1 MTEQIFTKNTAN
13 NMNFTSSNIPKTKRS
28 LSAHFTRRRIAVA
41 ACLLIATG
49 YLLMAGPGSTEQS
62 FCADIFSPRRIVL
75 APLLCLSGYLL
86 IIVAVLRKY

>member
-1 MTEQIFTKNTAN
+1 
-13 NMNFTSSNIPKTKRS
+13 MNATSSNTPKTNHP

-41 ACLLIATG
+41 ACLLTAAG

-62 FCADIFSPRRIVL
+62 FCADIFSQRRIVL

-86 IIVAVLRKY
+86 IIVAILKKY

>member
-1 MTEQIFTKNTAN
+1 MNT
-13 NMNFTSSNIPKTKRS
+13 TSSNTPTTNRS
-28 LSAHFTRRRIAVA
+28 LSARFTRRRITVA

-86 IIVAVLRKY
+86 IIVAILRRS

>member
-1 MTEQIFTKNTAN
+1 
-13 NMNFTSSNIPKTKRS
+13 MNTSSSNPPRTKRPWFS
-28 LSAHFTRRRIAVA
+28 YFTRRRIAVA

-86 IIVAVLRKY
+86 IIVAVLRKG

>member
-1 MTEQIFTKNTAN
+1 MNT
-13 NMNFTSSNIPKTKRS
+13 TSCNTPKTKYS
-28 LSAHFTRRRIAVA
+28 WSTHITRRHIVVV

-62 FCADIFSPRRIVL
+62 FCADIFSQRRIVL

-86 IIVAVLRKY
+86 IIVAVVRNY

>member
-1 MTEQIFTKNTAN
+1 MNEQIFVNNIANIMNT
-13 NMNFTSSNIPKTKRS
+13 TSCNTPKTKYS
-28 LSAHFTRRRIAVA
+28 WSTHITRRRIVVV

-62 FCADIFSPRRIVL
+62 FCADIFSQRRIVL

-86 IIVAVLRKY
+86 IIVAVLRNY

>member
-1 MTEQIFTKNTAN
+1 
-13 NMNFTSSNIPKTKRS
+13 MNSTSSNTPKTNRS
-28 LSAHFTRRRIAVA
+28 WSAHFTRRRIAVA
-41 ACLLIATG
+41 ACLLIAMG

-86 IIVAVLRKY
+86 IIIAILRKG

>member
-1 MTEQIFTKNTAN
+1 MNSTSNNT
-13 NMNFTSSNIPKTKRS
+13 PKTKRS

-86 IIVAVLRKY
+86 IIVAVLRKG

>member
-1 MTEQIFTKNTAN
+1 MNT
-13 NMNFTSSNIPKTKRS
+13 TSSYTPKTKRHW
-28 LSAHFTRRRIAVA
+28 SAHFTRRRIAVA

-86 IIVAVLRKY
+86 IIVAVLRKG

>member
-1 MTEQIFTKNTAN
+1 
-13 NMNFTSSNIPKTKRS
+13 MNFTSSNIPKTKRS

-49 YLLMAGPGSTEQS
+49 YLLMAGSGSTEQS

-86 IIVAVLRKY
+86 IIVAILRNY

>member
-1 MTEQIFTKNTAN
+1 MTEQIFIRNIVS
-13 NMNFTSSNIPKTKRS
+13 NMNSTSSNTPKTNRS

-86 IIVAVLRKY
+86 IIVAILRKG

>member
-1 MTEQIFTKNTAN
+1 MNT
-13 NMNFTSSNIPKTKRS
+13 TSSNTPKTKRS
-28 LSAHFTRRRIAVA
+28 LSAHFTRRRIVVV

-62 FCADIFSPRRIVL
+62 FCADIFSQRRIVL

-86 IIVAVLRKY
+86 IIVAVLRNY

>member
-1 MTEQIFTKNTAN
+1 MNSTFSNT
-13 NMNFTSSNIPKTKRS
+13 PKTKRS

-86 IIVAVLRKY
+86 IIVAILRKG

>member
-1 MTEQIFTKNTAN
+1 MNEQIFTKNTAN
-13 NMNFTSSNIPKTKRS
+13 NMNTTSSNTPKTNRS

-49 YLLMAGPGSTEQS
+49 YLLMAGPGNTEQS

-86 IIVAVLRKY
+86 IIVAVLRKG

>member
-1 MTEQIFTKNTAN
+1 MNATSNNTH
-13 NMNFTSSNIPKTKRS
+13 KTNRS
-28 LSAHFTRRRIAVA
+28 LSSLFTRRRIVVV

-49 YLLMAGPGSTEQS
+49 YLLMAGSGSTEQS

-86 IIVAVLRKY
+86 IVLGILHKEHR

>member
-1 MTEQIFTKNTAN
+1 MNSTSGNT
-13 NMNFTSSNIPKTKRS
+13 PKTKRPW
-28 LSAHFTRRRIAVA
+28 SALFTRRRIAVA

-62 FCADIFSPRRIVL
+62 FCADIFLPRRIVL

-86 IIVAVLRKY
+86 IIVAILKKY